1 MLIKNRYNW
10 TPVMI
15 SYFSVDTNNLSIQK
29 LVAITQLY
37 QRDHSFSTYVNQRNV
52 CLRTK

>member
-1 MLIKNRYNW
+1 
-10 TPVMI
+10 MI

-52 CLRTK
+52 CLRTKWMIRNGQKSVMI